1 MNFPALAV
9 APLVRR
15 FVGIAGDDP
24 AHLRQITLPR
34 EDPSGSM
41 VSAAPAAGVCALHVD
56 LARTAEA
63 ELGK

>member
-1 MNFPALAV
+1 MNFAV
-9 APLVRR
+9 ATLVMPV
-15 FVGIAGDDP
+15 FGISGGDDP